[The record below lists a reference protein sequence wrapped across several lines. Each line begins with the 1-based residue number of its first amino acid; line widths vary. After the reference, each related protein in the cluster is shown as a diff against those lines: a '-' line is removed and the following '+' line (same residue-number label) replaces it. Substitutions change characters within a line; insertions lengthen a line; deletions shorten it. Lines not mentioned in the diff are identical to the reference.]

1 MRRTPQWPTSCGEMG
16 DPRLVAVRLLLLVV
30 LYIALS
36 MTVASTARAAP
47 VAAPA
52 PAPVALVVL
61 VEGDVKVRQWPLSM
75 HHMAA
80 VGEIVVLA
88 AGAKVALLYPQE
100 ARLWTVQG
108 PGKVRVAAKAPAALD
123 KQVRVESRVLPA
135 VYREVEV
142 GSVQVAQGALVLRT
156 AAPLRI
162 AGPRMALWLEPRGE
176 LQWSAP
182 AWAGKFDVEV
192 SRADG
197 SVIQNYT
204 TYEPR
209 LQIADLQRG
218 AAYSVRVE
226 ATDAAGRR
234 QSDAIRF
241 SVVEDQRARE
251 LLAARPAADA
261 DAQGRAAYEA
271 LLTAIASAAWR

>member
-1 MRRTPQWPTSCGEMG
+1 MRRTPQWPTSRGRMG
-16 DPRLVAVRLLLLVV
+16 DPRRVAARFPLLVV
-30 LYIALS
+30 LYITLS
-36 MTVASTARAAP
+36 MTVASTARGAP
-47 VAAPA
+47 VAA

-61 VEGDVKVRQWPLSM
+61 VEGDVKVRQWPLSL
-75 HHMAA
+75 HHTAA

-108 PGKVRVAAKAPAALD
+108 PGRVRVVAKAPTALD

-135 VYREVEV
+135 VYREVKV
-142 GSVQVAQGALVLRT
+142 GSVHVAQGALVLRT
-156 AAPLRI
+156 ATPLRI

-182 AWAGKFDVEV
+182 AWARKFDVEV
-192 SRADG
+192 SLADG
-197 SVIQNYT
+197 SMIQNYT

-209 LQIADLQRG
+209 LQITDLQRG

-226 ATDAAGRR
+226 ATDTAGRR

-241 SVVEDQRARE
+241 SVAEDQRARE

>member
-1 MRRTPQWPTSCGEMG
+1 MKRTPQLPTSCEERG
-16 DPRLVAVRLLLLVV
+16 DPRRVATTRLLLLVL

-36 MTVASTARAAP
+36 MTLASTSRAAP
-47 VAAPA
+47 VAAPM
-52 PAPVALVVL
+52 PVALVVL
-61 VEGDVKVRQWPLSM
+61 VEGDVKVSQWPLSM
-75 HHMAA
+75 HHTAA
-80 VGEIVVLA
+80 VGEIVVLG
-88 AGAKVALLYPQE
+88 AGSKVALLYPQE

-108 PGKVRVAAKAPAALD
+108 PGKVRVGAKAPAALD
-123 KQVRVESRVLPA
+123 KQVQVESRVLPA

-142 GSVQVAQGALVLRT
+142 GSGNVAQGALVLRT
-156 AAPLRI
+156 ATPLRI

-182 AWAGKFDVEV
+182 AWARKFDVEV

-226 ATDAAGRR
+226 ATDTAGSR

-241 SVVEDQRARE
+241 TVAEDQRARE

>member
-1 MRRTPQWPTSCGEMG
+1 MKRTPQLPTSCGEMG
-16 DPRLVAVRLLLLVV
+16 DPRRVVARLPLFVA

-36 MTVASTARAAP
+36 MTLASTSRAAP
-47 VAAPA
+47 VAAPV
-52 PAPVALVVL
+52 PVALVVL
-61 VEGDVKVRQWPLSM
+61 VEGDVKVSQWPLSM
-75 HHMAA
+75 HHTAA

-142 GSVQVAQGALVLRT
+142 GSVHVAQGALVLRT
-156 AAPLRI
+156 ATPLRI

-182 AWAGKFDVEV
+182 AWARKFDVEV

-204 TYEPR
+204 THEPR
-209 LQIADLQRG
+209 LQIADLQPG

-226 ATDAAGRR
+226 ATDTAGRR

-241 SVVEDQRARE
+241 SVAEDQRARE